1 MAIKAIRGAITV
13 SENTVSAILE
23 ATTELLQA
31 IQMANP
37 TLKGDDLVSAVFSA
51 TADLSAVYPARA
63 ARELGWVDLAMMCA
77 QEMAVENSLARCIRV
92 LLLWDTVLEADEV
105 VHVYVGAAAQLRPDW
120 SSRFQVQQTKEGG
133 AI

>member
-13 SENTVSAILE
+13 SENTLPAILE

-37 TLKGDDLVSAVFSA
+37 TLNVEDLVSAVFTA

-63 ARELGWVDLAMMCA
+63 AREMGWVDLAMMCT
-77 QEMAVENSLARCIRV
+77 QEMVVENSLARCIRV
-92 LLLWDTVLEADEV
+92 LLWWDTVLAVDEV
-105 VHVYVGAAAQLRPDW
+105 IHVYVGAAAQLRPDW
-120 SSRFQVQQTKEGG
+120 SSRFLGQQTEGG
-133 AI
+133 AK